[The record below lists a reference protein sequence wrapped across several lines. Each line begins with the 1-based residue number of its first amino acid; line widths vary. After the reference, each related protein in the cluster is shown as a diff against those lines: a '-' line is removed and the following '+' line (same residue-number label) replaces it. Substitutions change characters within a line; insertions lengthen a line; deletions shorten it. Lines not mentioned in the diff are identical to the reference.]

1 MQVIVAD
8 TQNDAERLAQ
18 QVEIWGVELENGQ
31 RVSVAS
37 EAQAQA
43 FARQAGSP
51 AVRIFRREPSLI
63 KGTAETV
70 LAGLDALAAEFG
82 VDEFILDNPLVDPN
96 ARIASLRLLGESWQQ
111 STVIQEVAQ

>member
-1 MQVIVAD
+1 LLRDVVTQWRALTQRDLIIAVQVIIAD

-51 AVRIFRREPSLI
+51 AVRIFAVNRR
-63 KGTAETV
+63 
-70 LAGLDALAAEFG
+70 
-82 VDEFILDNPLVDPN
+82 
-96 ARIASLRLLGESWQQ
+96 
-111 STVIQEVAQ
+111 